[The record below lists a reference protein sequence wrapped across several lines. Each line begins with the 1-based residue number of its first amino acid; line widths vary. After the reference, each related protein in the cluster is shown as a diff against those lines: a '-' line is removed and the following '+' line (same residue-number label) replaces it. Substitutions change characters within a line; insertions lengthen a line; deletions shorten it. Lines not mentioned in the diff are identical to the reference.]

1 MLELNIY
8 IFGMYRFTLAIFSL
22 ATCIKGN
29 LEIESIEWNFIITI
43 LSMKYR
49 DRYFFSRKN

>member
-1 MLELNIY
+1 MDRMLELNIY
-8 IFGMYRFTLAIFSL
+8 IFGMYRFTLAI
-22 ATCIKGN
+22 ACIKGN